1 MQQAGHKVEE
11 RADNST
17 ETTENWRKRLTFRAW
32 HRGTREM
39 DLLIGSFAEAHIN
52 SFERADLAIFEEIL
66 INNDPDVYDW
76 MTGRIVPPAELKS
89 RVLDLLLAHK
99 FAK

>member
-1 MQQAGHKVEE
+1 MTEAEVRVESE
-11 RADNST
+11 
-17 ETTENWRKRLTFRAW
+17 EPTENWRKRLTFRAW

-39 DLLIGSFAEAHIN
+39 DLLIGSFAEKYIN
-52 SFERADLAIFEEIL
+52 GFDRADLAIFEEIL

-76 MTGRIVPPAELKS
+76 ITGRKNPPEELKS
-89 RVLDLLLAHK
+89 RVLDLLLSHS

>member
-1 MQQAGHKVEE
+1 MPQVEKQVE
-11 RADNST
+11 SI
-17 ETTENWRKRLTFRAW
+17 ENWRKRLIFRAW

-39 DLLIGSFAEAHIN
+39 DLLIGSFAEKYIN
-52 SFERADLAIFEEIL
+52 GFDAADLAIFEEIL

-76 MTGRIVPPAELKS
+76 IIGRQKAPEELAS
-89 RVLDLLLAHK
+89 RVLDLLLAHQ